1 MKNDLYRGFMKVLLL
16 IPLFLILGG
25 LNGCINSNTESN
37 RFDVIKVPCE
47 ITNANGVIGCGK
59 VPISIND
66 EVNKKLYPNC
76 DIDFNNFTKNEKKCL
91 EENYNRPADA
101 YILGNLKYYGK
112 YFTKNES
119 EGFKLIKFSAD
130 NNNPEANA
138 WLGDYFSK
146 KGDIQESIKYIKI
159 AADLGSP
166 LGMHNLGARYIRGS
180 GVEKNTEKALF
191 LLNQS
196 KEFIPASYSEIA
208 LLDLQKGD
216 VDGFIENNN
225 IAVEKKYWFALVDL
239 ASLYLGEMP
248 NLEDYRDLKK
258 ADLLANKLIEHDV
271 IVGDFVKAK
280 VFHYQNLRT
289 PEICKLYKNS
299 FENGYM
305 PAGINL
311 GAEYLTGGN
320 CDKNYR
326 QALDIFLMLFN
337 STDKDIKVVSASNI
351 GYMYLN
357 GLGVPKNKIKAKE
370 FLEIAV
376 NGGYEPAK
384 DMLKEL

>member
-1 MKNDLYRGFMKVLLL
+1 MRVLLL
-16 IPLFLILGG
+16 IPFLMLLVS

-47 ITNANGVIGCGK
+47 ISNANGVIGCGK
-59 VPISIND
+59 VPISING

-76 DIDFNNFTKNEKKCL
+76 NIDFNNFNENEKKCL
-91 EENYNRPADA
+91 EENYTRPADA

-112 YFTKNES
+112 YFNKNES

-138 WLGDYFSK
+138 WLGDYYSR
-146 KGDIQESIKYIKI
+146 KGEIQESIKYMKI

-166 LGMHNLGARYIRGS
+166 LGMHNLGARYIRGI
-180 GVEKNTEKALF
+180 GVEQNSEKALL

-208 LLDLQKGD
+208 LLDLQKGN
-216 VDGFIENNN
+216 VDGFIDNNN

-248 NLEDYRDLKK
+248 NFEEYRDLKK
-258 ADLLANKLIEHDV
+258 ADLLADKLIEHDV

-280 VFHYQNLRT
+280 VMHYQIVMT
-289 PEICKLYKNS
+289 PEICELYKKS

-311 GAEYLTGGN
+311 GAEYLSGDN
-320 CDKNYR
+320 CAKNYR
-326 QALDIFLMLFN
+326 QALDIFLMLLN
-337 STDKDIKVVSASNI
+337 SKDDEIKAVSASNL

-357 GLGVPKNKIKAKE
+357 GLGVSKNKIRAKE

-376 NGGYEPAK
+376 KGGYEPAR

>member
-1 MKNDLYRGFMKVLLL
+1 MRVLLL
-16 IPLFLILGG
+16 IPFLMLLVS

-47 ITNANGVIGCGK
+47 ISNANGVIGCGK

-76 DIDFNNFTKNEKKCL
+76 NIDFNNFNENEKKCL
-91 EENYNRPADA
+91 EENYTRPADA
-101 YILGNLKYYGK
+101 YILGNLKYYWK
-112 YFTKNES
+112 YFNKNES

-138 WLGDYFSK
+138 WLGDYYSR
-146 KGDIQESIKYIKI
+146 KGEIQESIKYMKI

-166 LGMHNLGARYIRGS
+166 LGMHNLGARYIRGI
-180 GVEKNTEKALF
+180 GVEQNSEKALL

-208 LLDLQKGD
+208 LLDLQKGN
-216 VDGFIENNN
+216 VDGFIDNNN

-248 NLEDYRDLKK
+248 NFEEYRDLKK
-258 ADLLANKLIEHDV
+258 ADLLADKLIEHDV

-280 VFHYQNLRT
+280 VMYYQNVMT
-289 PEICKLYKNS
+289 PEIFELYKKS

-311 GAEYLTGGN
+311 GAEYLSGGN
-320 CDKNYR
+320 CAKNYR
-326 QALDIFLMLFN
+326 QALDIF
-337 STDKDIKVVSASNI
+337 
-351 GYMYLN
+351 
-357 GLGVPKNKIKAKE
+357 
-370 FLEIAV
+370 
-376 NGGYEPAK
+376 
-384 DMLKEL
+384 